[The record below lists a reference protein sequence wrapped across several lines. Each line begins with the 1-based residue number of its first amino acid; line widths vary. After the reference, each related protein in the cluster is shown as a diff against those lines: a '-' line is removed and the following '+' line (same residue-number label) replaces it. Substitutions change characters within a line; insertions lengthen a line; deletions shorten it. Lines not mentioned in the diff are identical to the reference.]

1 MEEKEVPVKDKKHG
15 KSLLS
20 RMLKAL
26 LWTVTGIIIFIALL
40 LGTIALILTPEK
52 LTPIAERYANEYL
65 DADVN
70 IGKVEL
76 TVWKTFPRLRIDVD
90 SVSIVSKSL
99 SSANPII
106 RQQLPSNADT
116 LLTLGHFHGGINI
129 SPLLSGKVE
138 LYDIVLQQPMINL
151 VSANDSIANYNIV
164 PLSNSPEEPDTT
176 ATTIPEIT
184 IDRFTI
190 ADALPIEYFSLSDSI
205 DAGIRLGTT
214 YIDGNEAPQY
224 ELAING
230 DIKALLPPLISEND
244 MPIGLNGKISWNH
257 ENPYIVKLEDFD
269 IDIAEIHGKIDT
281 SIDCGDSIII
291 NTLNLNIAQTPIN
304 ALLSHI
310 PKQYSGGSDKEIK
323 TDLTIGA
330 DIKLL
335 SPYNLSDSTSI
346 PSVDIAIEIPKGRL
360 SYKERYRL
368 KEFATSVKLH
378 VDGKKPNSSTATI
391 KSLSIDGM
399 GVTASL
405 NGTLK
410 TLMSDPQIDGE
421 FTGSID
427 FDRLPPFVK
436 DSIPAIITGKLSA
449 DTKVRFKKSD
459 LSGTRFHRAQLSGSA
474 TLHDFSFDIPDS
486 ATSFYTHETTFRFG
500 TNNSFVT
507 DSNRV
512 DSLLTASVRID
523 SALVQYDGM
532 RLMLKN
538 AKAGVGC
545 KNIAS
550 STDSTQ
556 INPIGATIKAERVN
570 FRSTDSSRIR
580 LRNIVCKASLR
591 RFNKKAKV
599 PELNLQIEAR
609 RISYGDKLNR
619 LSLRESNLNI
629 TAHIRERQRMG
640 KRMQAK
646 YDSIAQ
652 LHPNLPPDSIYKLI
666 RPLRKRKA
674 QTAKSNSDSEI
685 VDFDLDNSMKQLLR
699 RWNVHGTITAKRG
712 RLFTPY
718 FPLRNTLSNINFD
731 FTTDSITLRRIKYDV
746 GQSDFTIS
754 GKIRNIR
761 RALTSRRG
769 SPLEI
774 AFAVSSDTIN
784 INEIAQTAFAG
795 AAFSEKDGEGI
806 SIGNIEDEDSI
817 QLAIE
822 QHTDTS
828 ESAALLIPKNIN
840 ASISLR
846 AKNVY
851 YADLL
856 LNRFRGNMYIMNG
869 ALNLNNLSAKTDMGD
884 IRMSALYTA
893 PTKKDL
899 KFGFGLQIKDLQVDK
914 VINLIPAVDS
924 LMPLLKDIE
933 GVIDADIAATT
944 DVDSTMNLVIPT
956 LNAAIKIHGDSLVL
970 LDAETFRTLSK
981 WLMFK
986 NKKRNMIDQMTVE
999 ILVENSTLELFPF
1012 MFDIDRYRLGIMG
1025 QNDLALNLN
1034 YHISV
1039 LKSPLPFKFGINI
1052 TGNAD
1057 DMKIRVG
1064 KARYNEKSSG
1074 QKIAIVDTTR
1084 INLMNE
1090 IENVFRRGVNV
1101 AKLGKLNV
1109 NRRAYTGY
1117 NTDINSDTITHADSL
1132 MLIKEGILP
1141 SPPEDTI
1148 STERSGDNT
1157 GKKKRRR
1164 K

>member
-1 MEEKEVPVKDKKHG
+1 MAEKEVSPKDKKSG

-20 RMLKAL
+20 RILKVL
-26 LWTVTGIIIFIALL
+26 LWSVTGIVIFIALL
-40 LGTIALILTPEK
+40 LGTIVLILTPER
-52 LTPIAERYANEYL
+52 LTPIAEKYANEYL
-65 DADVN
+65 DADVK
-70 IGKVEL
+70 IGKIEL
-76 TVWKTFPRLRIDVD
+76 TIWKTFPKLRVD
-90 SVSIVSKSL
+90 ADSLSVVSKSL
-99 SSANPII
+99 KETGSNK
-106 RQQLPSNADT
+106 RNLLPANADT
-116 LLTLGHFHGGINI
+116 LLTLEHFHGGVNI
-129 SPLLSGKVE
+129 SSLLAGKIE
-138 LYDIVLQQPMINL
+138 LYDIVLQRPMINL
-151 VSANDSIANYNIV
+151 VSVNDSIANYNII
-164 PLSNSPEEPDTT
+164 PLSTTPEEPDTT
-176 ATTIPEIT
+176 TTNIPEIA

-190 ADALPIEYFSLSDSI
+190 ADALPINYFSLSDSI
-205 DAGIRLGTT
+205 DAGITLGTT

-230 DIKALLPPLISEND
+230 DIKALLPPLIAEND
-244 MPIGLNGKISWNH
+244 ISIGLNGKISWNP
-257 ENPYIVKLEDFD
+257 ENPYSISLEDFD
-269 IDIAEIHGKIDT
+269 IDIAEIHGRINT
-281 SIDCGDSIII
+281 SISCNDSIII
-291 NTLNLNIAQTPIN
+291 KDLNLSIAQTPIS
-304 ALLSHI
+304 ALLSHV
-310 PKQYSGGSDKEIK
+310 PKQYSAGLEDIK
-323 TDLTIGA
+323 TDLSIGTE
-330 DIKLL
+330 IKLL
-335 SPYNLSDSTSI
+335 SPYNISDSTAI
-346 PSVDIAIEIPKGRL
+346 PSADIAITIPKGKL

-368 KEFATSVKLH
+368 KAFTTSLQLH

-391 KSLSIDGM
+391 KTLSIDGM
-399 GVTASL
+399 GISADLS
-405 NGTLK
+405 GTLR
-410 TLMSDPQIDGE
+410 TPLTDPQINGK
-421 FTGSID
+421 FSGSID
-427 FDRLPPFVK
+427 FDRLPPFIK
-436 DSIPAIITGKLSA
+436 DSIPAVISGELTADTEINLKKSHLTGK
-449 DTKVRFKKSD
+449 K
-459 LSGTRFHRAQLSGSA
+459 FHYARLSGSA
-474 TLHDFSFDIPDS
+474 SLHDFSFDIPDS

-507 DSNRV
+507 DSHSV
-512 DSLLTASVRID
+512 DSLLTASIRID
-523 SALVQYDGM
+523 SASVQYDGM

-538 AKAGVGC
+538 AKAGAGC
-545 KNIAS
+545 KNTAS

-556 INPIGATIKAERVN
+556 INPIGATISAERVN
-570 FRSTDSSRIR
+570 FHSTDSSRIR

-591 RFNKKAKV
+591 RFNQKAKV
-599 PELNLQIEAR
+599 PELNLQIDAR

-629 TAHIRERQRMG
+629 TAHIRERQRLG
-640 KRMQAK
+640 KRMQAR

-652 LHPNLPPDSIYKLI
+652 LHPELSPDSIYKLA
-666 RPLRKRKA
+666 RPVRKRQSRASKNA
-674 QTAKSNSDSEI
+674 ENEI

-769 SPLEI
+769 NPIEI
-774 AFAVSSDTIN
+774 VFAVSSDTIN
-784 INEIAQTAFAG
+784 INEIAQTAFTG
-795 AAFSEKDGEGI
+795 AAFSEKDASQI
-806 SIGNIEDEDSI
+806 SIGNMEDEDSI

-822 QHTDTS
+822 QQTDTS
-828 ESAALLIPKNIN
+828 ESAALLIPMNIN
-840 ASISLR
+840 ATINLR
-846 AKNVY
+846 ANNVY

-856 LNRFRGNMYIMNG
+856 LNRFRGNMYMMNG
-869 ALNLNNLSAKTDMGD
+869 ALNLNNLSAKTEMGD

-893 PTKKDL
+893 PTKKEL

-914 VINLIPAVDS
+914 VLNMIPAVDS

-944 DVDSTMNLVIPT
+944 DVDSTMNLVIPS

-970 LDAETFRTLSK
+970 LDAETFHTLSK

-986 NKKRNMIDQMTVE
+986 NKERNMIDQMTVE
-999 ILVENSTLELFPF
+999 MLVENSTLELFPF

-1025 QNDLALNLN
+1025 QNDLALNLD

-1109 NRRAYTGY
+1109 NRRAYSGY
-1117 NTDINSDTITHADSL
+1117 NTDIGSDTISHADSL

-1141 SPPEDTI
+1141 SPPEDKK
-1148 STERSGDNT
+1148 STEQSGDND
-1157 GKKKRRR
+1157 GKKKRKR